1 MKISLFATAFSTIIT
16 TSNASSVMDLIG
28 FNMNRGLADMCID
41 ETTDL
46 FIDSS
51 SELTMAYEDV
61 VDEIADRAA
70 CNAFLS
76 NCLVD
81 FDTFD
86 TTDGFSSA
94 CDMEG
99 GKTIKGSAVI
109 DCQYKDGAMPATPF
123 KVRQAGGNLSGF
135 TLSYYNLVDCVSDTC
150 ADDDV
155 VDKISSTLSDTT
167 LMLEE
172 KFNAK
177 CTSFMN
183 YLSGGDV
190 IPVSIGGGDS
200 STNVFTDN
208 AVLPSLPFTDE
219 SSASSP
225 AAEEEEGDSEEG
237 VEDEAVEIKEEGPTS
252 TSPAVHS
259 RGKMTVA
266 IFVAFLT
273 TLVAIA

>member
-1 MKISLFATAFSTIIT
+1 MKISLLTTAFSTIIT
-16 TSNASSVMDLIG
+16 TATASSVMDLIG

-51 SELTMAYEDV
+51 SELTMAYEEV
-61 VDEIADRAA
+61 VDEIADRSS

-109 DCQYKDGAMPATPF
+109 DCQYKDGAMPPATPF

-177 CTSFMN
+177 CASFMN

-200 STNVFTDN
+200 TNNIFTDN

-225 AAEEEEGDSEEG
+225 EEEVGDSEEG
-237 VEDEAVEIKEEGPTS
+237 VEDEAVEIKEEGSSTS
-252 TSPAVHS
+252 TSPAVYS

-266 IFVAFLT
+266 ILGAFLT
-273 TLVAIA
+273 TLVAIV